1 MSQID
6 SDVNLKELKHQLEK
20 LILIFQR
27 DFPSNQIGQQNELLT
42 KKECMEIL
50 KCPERTLTNLLYEKK
65 ILPYSKIGKEVRIK
79 RSDLNNYIEN
89 LPVVH
94 HRRPN

>member
-6 SDVNLKELKHQLEK
+6 STVIIKELTHQLEK
-20 LILIFQR
+20 LILIFQK
-27 DFPSNQIGQQNELLT
+27 DFPNNQIGQQNELLT
-42 KKECMEIL
+42 KNECMEIL
-50 KCPERTLTNLLYEKK
+50 KCPERTLTHLLYEKK

-94 HRRPN
+94 HRRLK

>member
-1 MSQID
+1 MNETD
-6 SDVNLKELKHQLEK
+6 LKRLEDTLEGRLDK
-20 LILIFQR
+20 L
-27 DFPSNQIGQQNELLT
+27 NQYLEVITKNIQSGQDNVLLT
-42 KKECMEIL
+42 KYECMEIL

-94 HRRPN
+94 HRHLK

>member
-1 MSQID
+1 MNETDLKRLEDTLERRLDKLSQY
-6 SDVNLKELKHQLEK
+6 LEVITK
-20 LILIFQR
+20 NI
-27 DFPSNQIGQQNELLT
+27 QIGQDNELLT
-42 KKECMEIL
+42 KYECMTIL

-79 RSDLNNYIEN
+79 RSDLNSFIET

-94 HRRPN
+94 HRPLK

>member
-6 SDVNLKELKHQLEK
+6 SDVYLKELTHQLEK
-20 LILIFQR
+20 LILILQR
-27 DFPSNQIGQQNELLT
+27 VFASNQIGQQNELLT
-42 KKECMEIL
+42 KNECLEIL
-50 KCPERTLTNLLYEKK
+50 KCPERTLTTLLYEKK
-65 ILPYSKIGKEVRIK
+65 IVPYYKIGKEVRIK

-94 HRRPN
+94 HRRLK

>member
-6 SDVNLKELKHQLEK
+6 SDVYLKELTHQLEK
-20 LILIFQR
+20 LILILQR
-27 DFPSNQIGQQNELLT
+27 VFASNQIGQQNELLT
-42 KKECMEIL
+42 KNECLEIL

-65 ILPYSKIGKEVRIK
+65 ILPYYKVGKEVRIK

-89 LPVVH
+89 LPMVH
-94 HRRPN
+94 HLRLK